1 MCFNFY
7 HSSLSQYS
15 WYINIHLHS
24 YLFPHLMYCYLY
36 SMRILKS
43 IIILPLL
50 LFKVFHVLIFCALSF
65 ILSIWYFYFV
75 TQIYCFTCFIS
86 IVSFYLFLFILF
98 YFILF
103 YCILFYFIT
112 DQTPLSFQLL
122 SEMKD
127 AKRSISDI
135 KFSPDG
141 STLGVAAR
149 DNSIYLYSTAQ
160 QFKKRAVFSK
170 HNAGINQ
177 FDFSKDGKSI
187 QSCCGWAM
195 IC

>member
-1 MCFNFY
+1 
-7 HSSLSQYS
+7 
-15 WYINIHLHS
+15 
-24 YLFPHLMYCYLY
+24 
-36 SMRILKS
+36 MRY
-43 IIILPLL
+43 L
-50 LFKVFHVLIFCALSF
+50 LFSVFDIF
-65 ILSIWYFYFV
+65 ILSLK
-75 TQIYCFTCFIS
+75 FIS
-86 IVSFYLFLFILF
+86 LFVLFQSILF

-103 YCILFYFIT
+103 HFILFYFILFYFIT

-187 QSCCGWAM
+187 QSCCG
-195 IC
+195 